1 MAFFFLFVN
10 EYCIRQGFGSAPA
23 PWLHTRLD
31 TKGVSK
37 MIWAFSIQ
45 MVEVFL
51 PSPGEIAESHMT
63 KSHKGDIVRVC
74 YVTKWHSHILHHQ

>member
-1 MAFFFLFVN
+1 MAFFFFFVN

-37 MIWAFSIQ
+37 MVWAFRITDGRS
-45 MVEVFL
+45 FL
-51 PSPGEIAESHMT
+51 T
-63 KSHKGDIVRVC
+63 
-74 YVTKWHSHILHHQ
+74 VTGRDS